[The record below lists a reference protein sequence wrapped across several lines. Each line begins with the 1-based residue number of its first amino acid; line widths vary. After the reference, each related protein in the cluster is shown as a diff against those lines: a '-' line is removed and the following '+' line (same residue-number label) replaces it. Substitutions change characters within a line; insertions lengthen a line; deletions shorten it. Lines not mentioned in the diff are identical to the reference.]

1 MDGILDMKSINWVNK
16 NSEQI
21 SALFPDCVVET
32 AEGFKIDFDL
42 LKQQL
47 STDIIESN
55 KERYR
60 LEWPGK
66 RESIINANL
75 PTTATLR
82 PDIDKSINFD
92 KTENLYIEGDNLE
105 VLKLLQESYLGKV
118 GVICIDPP
126 YNTGKDFV
134 YNDNFE
140 KDKED
145 ELLESGQIS
154 DYGERLFVNP
164 ETAGRYHSDWLSL
177 MYPRLKLARNLLTNE
192 GVIFISIDD
201 RENHN
206 LRKLCDE
213 IFGEQN
219 FIAQIVWERAYSPVN
234 LKKHFSESHDYIV
247 CYARD
252 INQAVNNGLPR
263 SDEANSR
270 YSNPDEDSRGL
281 WKSSDLSVG
290 PAIEKNIYE
299 ITLKG
304 GRKVLPP
311 SGYSW
316 RLSRERFDEFVA
328 DNRIW
333 FGSQGTSV
341 PSIKRFL
348 SEVKNSVT
356 PMTIWKYSEVG
367 HSQEASQS
375 LKKLF
380 DNNAVFDYPKPVEL
394 IKRCIQ
400 LYSKKDSIVLDF
412 FSGSATTAHSVMLL
426 NSEDEKS
433 RRKYILVQLP
443 EDVENNINLK
453 SFNFKTICD
462 VGRERINRAAEQ
474 IKIST
479 KAKIDYGFRY
489 LYLDS
494 SNLKDVYYKPQEF
507 NQNSLEFFD
516 DKVKSDRSPEDLL
529 FQVMIDWGLPLSSKI
544 EKKTVL
550 GKVFYAVEEDSLY
563 ACFDNNIDENFAKEI
578 AKDSPLRIVFND
590 DSFDSDTAKTNVKQL
605 LKQLSPSTEMKVL

>member
-1 MDGILDMKSINWVNK
+1 MQEKLDMKTTNWANQ
-16 NSEQI
+16 NTEQI
-21 SALFPDCVVET
+21 ALLFPDCVVET
-32 AEGFKIDFDL
+32 TEGTKLDFDL
-42 LKQQL
+42 LKQQM
-47 STDIIESN
+47 SADIVDGF

-66 RESIINANL
+66 KEAIITANL
-75 PTTATLR
+75 PTTSTLR
-82 PDIDKSINFD
+82 PNLEKSVDFEN
-92 KTENLYIEGDNLE
+92 TENIYIEGDNLE
-105 VLKLLQESYLGKV
+105 VLKLLQESYLGKID
-118 GVICIDPP
+118 VICIDPP

-134 YNDNFE
+134 YNDNFD
-140 KDKED
+140 KDKQD
-145 ELLESGQIS
+145 ELFESGQTS
-154 DYGERLFVNP
+154 DYGERLFVNA
-164 ETAGRYHSDWLSL
+164 ETSGRYHSDWLSL
-177 MYPRLKLARNLLTNE
+177 IYPRLKLARNLLTDK

-201 RENHN
+201 REIHN

-252 INQAVNNGLPR
+252 LTQAVNNGLPR

-270 YSNPDEDSRGL
+270 YSNPDEDPRGD

-304 GRKVLPP
+304 GRKALPP

-333 FGSQGTSV
+333 FGTQGTSV

-348 SEVKNSVT
+348 SEVKSTVT

-380 DNNAVFDYPKPVEL
+380 DNKAVFDYPKPVEL

-400 LYSKKDSIVLDF
+400 LYSDQDSIVLDF
-412 FSGSATTAHSVMLL
+412 FSGSATTAHAVMTL
-426 NSEDEKS
+426 NSEEENSK
-433 RRKYILVQLP
+433 RKYILVQLP
-443 EDVENNINLK
+443 EDVENNSNLK

-462 VGRERINRAAEQ
+462 VGRERIIRAAAK
-474 IKIST
+474 IKKSSN
-479 KAKIDYGFRY
+479 ASIDYGFRY
-489 LYLDS
+489 LVTDS
-494 SNLKDVYYKPQEF
+494 SNLKDVYYSPQDF
-507 NQNSLEFFD
+507 NQKSLEFFENN
-516 DKVKSDRSPEDLL
+516 VKPDRSAEDLL

-550 GKVFYAVEEDSLY
+550 GKVFYAVEGDSLY
-563 ACFDNNIDENFAKEI
+563 ACFDNNIDEDFAKEI